1 MVLESLI
8 RYETIRRKPQYIFIM
23 GFVYSSVAII
33 LSMILFK
40 NQASLIMV
48 FFTAF
53 ACFPFIYYAIKCE
66 EKYDIIYDDQ
76 RRILKEHSKT
86 VMTLVF
92 MFLGFFASFTLWAV
106 LLPEQTANTLFSTQ
120 FHTISNLNAHVTGGA
135 AMYSKYIF
143 SIFFN
148 NIKVLIF
155 CIFFS
160 FLYGAGAIFILTWN
174 ASVGGAFIGNFIKTK
189 LVAYS
194 GLHALALGLVRY
206 MPHGILEMGAYF
218 VGALAGGIISVAII
232 RHDLGSKKFF
242 KIVFDSTELVA
253 IAVAM
258 LFVATLVEVFVTPN
272 LVAILS

>member
-8 RYETIRRKPQYIFIM
+8 RYDTIRRKPQYIFIM

-33 LSMILFK
+33 LSLLLFK

-66 EKYDIIYDDQ
+66 EQYDIIFDDEK
-76 RRILKEHSKT
+76 RILKEHSKT

-92 MFLGFFASFTLWAV
+92 LFLGFFISFTLWA
-106 LLPEQTANTLFSTQ
+106 LILPETTTNTLFSTQ
-120 FHTISNLNAHVTGGA
+120 FHTINNLNAHVTGNA
-135 AMYSKYIF
+135 SLYSKYIV

-189 LVAYS
+189 LIAYG
-194 GLHALALGLVRY
+194 GLHAIALGLVRY
-206 MPHGILEMGAYF
+206 MPHGVLEMAAYF

-232 RHDLGSKKFF
+232 RHDLGSKHFF
-242 KIVFDSTELVA
+242 KIIFDSSELIG

-272 LVAILS
+272 LVAILG